1 MAQKGGGVESVQER
15 GQSGYAGRCTPERER
30 AEDAMTALEDL
41 PYSIAGHD
49 IVAEDDGMRV
59 QVMTLAAGEEVP
71 WHYHTAVTDVFVGLE
86 GTVVIETRAP
96 RARHELAPGDHCV
109 VPPFTAHRVSGK
121 DGARCRVTLVQGVG
135 EHDFNPVGKAA
146 APD

>member
-1 MAQKGGGVESVQER
+1 
-15 GQSGYAGRCTPERER
+15 
-30 AEDAMTALEDL
+30 MTALEDL

-49 IVAEDDGMRV
+49 IVAEADGMRV
-59 QVMTLAAGEEVP
+59 QVMTLAEGEEVP

-109 VPPFTAHRVSGK
+109 VPPLTAHRVSGK
-121 DGARCRVTLVQGVG
+121 AGGRCRVTLVQGVG

-146 APD
+146 ARD

>member
-1 MAQKGGGVESVQER
+1 
-15 GQSGYAGRCTPERER
+15 
-30 AEDAMTALEDL
+30 MTALEDL

-49 IVAEDDGMRV
+49 IVAEADGMRV

-109 VPPFTAHRVSGK
+109 VPPHSAPGLRQGRQPLPRHPRPGRGRARFQPGRQGCSAGLICRDRSGRRPVSRS
-121 DGARCRVTLVQGVG
+121 A
-135 EHDFNPVGKAA
+135 
-146 APD
+146 

>member
-1 MAQKGGGVESVQER
+1 
-15 GQSGYAGRCTPERER
+15 
-30 AEDAMTALEDL
+30 MTALEDL

-49 IVAEDDGMRV
+49 IITEADGMRV

-96 RARHELAPGDHCV
+96 RARHELAPGNHCI

-121 DGARCRVTLVQGVG
+121 DGGRCRVTLVQGVG
-135 EHDFNPVGKAA
+135 EHDFNPVGKTAA
-146 APD
+146 QE